1 MVIQAL
7 HLLEGR
13 RGEGDRCGA
22 MLGGAGMLWETA
34 LIRCFALPWVNREV
48 GSVGGGD
55 EVHHISASSSVGQLM
70 KSIKRTHL

>member
-7 HLLEGR
+7 HPLEGR

-48 GSVGGGD
+48 GSV
-55 EVHHISASSSVGQLM
+55 AYFCL
-70 KSIKRTHL
+70 L